1 MPVRINT
8 KKSIIAASLFVAL
21 SGCNDDDNKK
31 RVDEVVEQAPNVL
44 PTVGLNSDITVDEKS
59 DVTLTS
65 NATDAD
71 GTITSYN
78 WVQTA
83 GTSVT
88 LTNAD
93 TANLSFTAPDVKPS
107 ETLTFELTVQDN
119 DGGNATGAVDVLVT
133 HINAAPVL
141 SVSEQS
147 VEEKQS
153 ITITAVAED
162 DGSIASYQWF
172 QLNGTGV
179 VLENANTAAM
189 RFTAPSVTENEMLL
203 FAVTVVDDEGE
214 SSSANVNVEVLQN
227 AITLSVSGVVTDS
240 PIENANVT
248 FTVGD
253 NTLTTTA
260 DALGNYTA
268 EFNLDDDDS
277 SSMVSIIAQGEGAQ
291 AQAKLSSIL
300 GTVGRLDAL
309 SGDDNTLTKDELF
322 DVNVTNVTTANSALL
337 QRENL
342 GEAITDDT
350 LLAALNLRVS
360 QEEKFALATA
370 IKVAIDKS
378 GDNPSLGLPE
388 GITDTLALALNTEA
402 AAQYVDAIKDTSAYA
417 EAYDEIV
424 NDPELVNSEI
434 SSAIKTFFISD
445 YHNPLLSYPGSVVK
459 ISDDDSARFIAY
471 DTDVEATL
479 SQDAN
484 EIVLNFADG
493 KYVRNTF
500 ETIEVNGNTI
510 QVSVEYQFQ
519 ELRYLPL
526 DEQQGVFT
534 FQLTN
539 LYSKHYPNGELNDE
553 SGLSDPARQVA
564 AISIDN
570 AKEVA
575 LEDSQTTYLS
585 LPITGTLFTTED
597 PALQYFNWS
606 ADTFAFSAD
615 GTGSSQ
621 YIERRFTWLKQPSSF
636 DPSIDELLVTFED
649 GTELAYL
656 QLTDGQNVNLYAVS
670 GTSSDGEALS
680 FKVDAGGVKTLE
692 DAFDVASVPGVYSYA
707 FDGNTIN
714 EFWWELWPN
723 GRAYTIDT
731 NDRDGNG
738 AITVDEISVMYG
750 SWRVSSDGELTI
762 SRLRFTDYRFPGCF
776 TENPSCYLYNDRSWS
791 LFAKEGDAYHITN
804 RHEFDFYS
812 ADGGSGF
819 DGEFDYLAMDNRR
832 VSKQSTR
839 PVSVDLPL
847 HPDLPS
853 QPPQQFTGLVTP
865 SSYVGSTIHG
875 VAQNLITGTEDATF
889 TFTLNTD
896 GTYENASSARGSET
910 GSYMIAQD
918 NSIILSE
925 NEAGA
930 PTSIGAF
937 LFATSDVTIGAVGA
951 TPVLLFNTNSDAQ
964 AYETVLR
971 DKLSE
976 APFATLNDKQLVLV
990 DVNENDEWNTT
1001 FVSFSG
1007 TEATIFSDETFTSVV
1022 NTISYTTNDDG
1033 SIDLGGRLYLS
1044 ISNSAF
1050 SIFVSDEEDADYI
1063 DINYLFEDVET
1074 AKQFVENANNL
1085 ANGNLPHDAN

>member
-8 KKSIIAASLFVAL
+8 KKSIIAASLLVAL
-21 SGCNDDDNKK
+21 SGCNNDDNKQQ
-31 RVDEVVEQAPNVL
+31 VEDIVEQAPNVL

-65 NATDAD
+65 NATDTD

-119 DGGNATGAVDVLVT
+119 DGGSATGAVNVLVT
-133 HINAAPVL
+133 HINAAPAL

-172 QLNGTGV
+172 QLSGTGV

-227 AITLSVSGVVTDS
+227 AITLSISGVVTDS

-260 DALGNYTA
+260 DAQGNYTV

-300 GTVGRLDAL
+300 GTVERLDSL

-322 DVNVTNVTTANSALL
+322 DVNVTNVTTANAALV

-350 LLAALNLRVS
+350 LLAALNLQVS

-402 AAQYVDAIKDTSAYA
+402 ATQYVDAIKDTPAYT

-424 NDPELVNSEI
+424 NDPELVNSDI

-445 YHNPLLSYPGSVVK
+445 YHNPLLAYPGSVVK
-459 ISDDDSARFIAY
+459 ISDDDSAHFIAY
-471 DTDVEATL
+471 DTDVEATF

-484 EIVLNFADG
+484 EIVLSFADG
-493 KYVRNTF
+493 EYVRSGL
-500 ETIEVNGNTI
+500 ETIEMDGNTI
-510 QVSVEYQFQ
+510 QVNVEYQYQ

-539 LYSKHYPNGELNDE
+539 LYSKHYPNGELSDE
-553 SGLSDPARQVA
+553 SGLSDTARQVT

-570 AKEVA
+570 ANEVA
-575 LEDSQTTYLS
+575 LDDSETTYLS
-585 LPITGTLFTTED
+585 LPITSTLFTSED
-597 PALQYFNWS
+597 PALQFFNWS
-606 ADTFAFSAD
+606 ADTFAFSPD

-621 YIERRFTWLKQPSSF
+621 YIDRRFTWLKQPSSF
-636 DPSIDELLVTFED
+636 DQTIDELLVTFED

-656 QLTDGQNVNLYAVS
+656 QLTDSQSVNLYAVS
-670 GTSSDGEALS
+670 GASLDGETRS
-680 FKVDAGGVKTLE
+680 FKVDAGGAKTLD
-692 DAFDVASVPGVYSYA
+692 DAFDVASVPGIYSYA
-707 FDGNTIN
+707 FDGSSIN

-723 GRAYTIDT
+723 GRAYTIST

-738 AITVDEISVMYG
+738 SLTVDEISVMYG
-750 SWRVSSDGELTI
+750 NWRVSVDGELTI

-776 TENPSCYLYNDRSWS
+776 NENPSCYLYNDRSWS
-791 LFAKEGDAYHITN
+791 LFAKEGEAYHITN
-804 RHEFDFYS
+804 RHEFDFYL
-812 ADGGSGF
+812 ADGSNGF

-839 PVSVDLPL
+839 PVSVDLPI

-853 QPPQQFTGLVTP
+853 QPPQQFIGLVAP
-865 SSYVGSTIHG
+865 SSYVGSTVYG
-875 VAQNLITGTEDATF
+875 VAQNLITSTEDATF
-889 TFTLNTD
+889 TFTLAAD
-896 GTYENASSARGSET
+896 GTYENASSARGVET
-910 GSYMIAQD
+910 GGYKVAQD
-918 NSIILSE
+918 QSIILSE

-930 PTSIGAF
+930 PTSVGAF

-951 TPVLLFNTNSDAQ
+951 TPVLLFNTSSDAQ

-976 APFATLNDKQLVLV
+976 ASFATLNDKQLVLV
-990 DVNENDEWNTT
+990 DVNEDSEWNTT

-1007 TEATIFSDETFTSVV
+1007 SEATIFNDETFTSVV
-1022 NTISYTTNDDG
+1022 NSFSYTTNDDG

-1050 SIFVSDEEDADYI
+1050 SIFVSDEEDVDYI
-1063 DINYLFEDVET
+1063 DINYLFEDVDT
-1074 AKQFVENANNL
+1074 AKQFVKNANNL